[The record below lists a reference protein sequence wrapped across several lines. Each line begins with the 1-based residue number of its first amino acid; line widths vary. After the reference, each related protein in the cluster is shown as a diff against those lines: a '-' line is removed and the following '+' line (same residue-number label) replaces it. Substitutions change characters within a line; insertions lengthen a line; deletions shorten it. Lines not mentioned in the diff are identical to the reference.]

1 MDSQQTYEE
10 KYASNYGVKY
20 PEGHIIRFY
29 EHLLKHEYAICGAS
43 KEKLLDFGCGNG
55 THTAYFAEKGFDVIG
70 LDIIP
75 SAIESARQRFSQLE
89 SKFRTMNRGQNLSEV
104 VDDTYDVILCNQ
116 VLYYMSDSDLDHTL
130 KQLANCLKSGG
141 LIYITMM
148 STLNYYW
155 NYSSPL
161 ENGLHEVNLSG
172 RLEETSY
179 INFMRSEDHVRRTF
193 DAFECEFL
201 GYYDI
206 SIREGSSHHY
216 QFLGRKK

>member
-1 MDSQQTYEE
+1 
-10 KYASNYGVKY
+10 
-20 PEGHIIRFY
+20 
-29 EHLLKHEYAICGAS
+29 
-43 KEKLLDFGCGNG
+43 
-55 THTAYFAEKGFDVIG
+55 
-70 LDIIP
+70 
-75 SAIESARQRFSQLE
+75 
-89 SKFRTMNRGQNLSEV
+89 MNRGQNLSEV
-104 VDDTYDVILCNQ
+104 VDGTYDVILCNQ

-179 INFMRSEDHVRRTF
+179 INLCAVKTTSVGRLTHLNANFWAITISQSEKALRTI
-193 DAFECEFL
+193 
-201 GYYDI
+201 I
-206 SIREGSSHHY
+206 SFWAGKNSSA
-216 QFLGRKK
+216 R

>member
-1 MDSQQTYEE
+1 MDSKQAYED

-29 EHLLKHEYAICGAS
+29 EHFLKHEYAISGAS
-43 KEKLLDFGCGNG
+43 HEKLLDFGCGNG
-55 THTAYFAEKGFDVIG
+55 THTAYFAEKGFDVMG
-70 LDIIP
+70 LDIIQN
-75 SAIESARQRFSQLE
+75 AIDSARKRFSNLE
-89 SKFRTMNRGQNLSEV
+89 SSFRTMNLGQDVSEL
-104 VDDTYDVILCNQ
+104 VDDAFDVILCNQ
-116 VLYYMSDSDLDHTL
+116 VLYYMSDTDLNRTV
-130 KQLANCLKSGG
+130 KQLESCLKPGG
-141 LIYITMM
+141 LIYISMM
-148 STLNYYW
+148 SSHNYYW
-155 NYSSPL
+155 NHATPL
-161 ENGLHEVNLSG
+161 ENGLHEVALSG

-179 INFMRSEDHVRRTF
+179 INFMRSEDHVLNTF